1 MKTIFDNALATGKY
15 AKGGTE
21 PLATNFFVDLEKGD
35 AADEE
40 GDAREAAA
48 ISGNV
53 GEATMSSD
61 IGGQSSCSKPPP
73 KKTRM
78 GADDDLGYMLL
89 SGLEKLSDAIVQT
102 APVLTEIPDDLHDN
116 LMSVPGFEEAHLVH
130 YYAHLCDNPSIARVF
145 NGLSLSNKMIWI
157 ARYIKTHISSFC

>member
-1 MKTIFDNALATGKY
+1 MKTIFDNALAAGKY

-73 KKTRM
+73 KRTTLRADDGGQSSSSKPPPKKTRM

-102 APVLTEIPDDLHDN
+102 APV
-116 LMSVPGFEEAHLVH
+116 PG
-130 YYAHLCDNPSIARVF
+130 
-145 NGLSLSNKMIWI
+145 
-157 ARYIKTHISSFC
+157 